1 MKAKALVSAYSDGS
15 GFKVV
20 RIYLEQDFDNAESD
34 LELLKEHGS
43 DSKNW
48 SLEDVNVFNNGE
60 FKRILNSVSR
70 LPIRIVQDANELP
83 VVSYETYS
91 SYMFDS
97 SMKIEDRFPNGV
109 IVKTK
114 ID

>member
-15 GFKVV
+15 GFKVA

-48 SLEDVNVFNNGE
+48 SLEDVNIFDNGSL
-60 FKRILNSVSR
+60 KRLKKSLAD

-83 VVSYETYS
+83 VVSYEEYWKHV
-91 SYMFDS
+91 FDS
-97 SMKIEDRFPNGV
+97 SMRIEDRFPNGV

>member
-34 LELLKEHGS
+34 LELLQEHGS

-48 SLEDVNVFNNGE
+48 SLEEVEVYGTENKE
-60 FKRILNSVSR
+60 R
-70 LPIRIVQDANELP
+70 LIKKLVQLPNEL
-83 VVSYETYS
+83 
-91 SYMFDS
+91 
-97 SMKIEDRFPNGV
+97 
-109 IVKTK
+109 

>member
-1 MKAKALVSAYSDGS
+1 MKAKALVSAYSDGG

-48 SLEDVNVFNNGE
+48 SLEDVNVYENRNKFL
-60 FKRILNSVSR
+60 RINKLTEHQ
-70 LPIRIVQDANELP
+70 P
-83 VVSYETYS
+83 
-91 SYMFDS
+91 
-97 SMKIEDRFPNGV
+97 K
-109 IVKTK
+109 
-114 ID
+114 

>member
-1 MKAKALVSAYSDGS
+1 MKAKVLVSAYSDGS

-34 LELLKEHGS
+34 LELLQEHGS

-48 SLEDVNVFNNGE
+48 SLEEVEVYGTENKE
-60 FKRILNSVSR
+60 R
-70 LPIRIVQDANELP
+70 LIKKLVQLPNEL
-83 VVSYETYS
+83 
-91 SYMFDS
+91 
-97 SMKIEDRFPNGV
+97 
-109 IVKTK
+109 

>member
-34 LELLKEHGS
+34 LELLQEHGS

-48 SLEDVNVFNNGE
+48 SLEEVNVFDNGSL
-60 FKRILNSVSR
+60 KRLKKSFA
-70 LPIRIVQDANELP
+70 D
-83 VVSYETYS
+83 
-91 SYMFDS
+91 
-97 SMKIEDRFPNGV
+97 
-109 IVKTK
+109 
-114 ID
+114 